1 MFEVGNRVHCSRLGN
16 SGTVI
21 VTDHKDPL
29 YPLEVEFDDGDTEVY
44 TSDGR
49 IYDGEDICLSI
60 ITDDEVIGS

>member
-1 MFEVGNRVHCSRLGN
+1 MFQINDRVHCSRLGS
-16 SGTVI
+16 SGKVI

-44 TSDGR
+44 TIDGR

-60 ITDDEVIGS
+60 ITDEEVVS